1 MFTPVFYELN
11 TFDTQG
17 TNHPG
22 DYLVPVPTPIDES
35 WVKTITFK
43 YNQQERN
50 RKYCVVISQ

>member
-11 TFDTQG
+11 TFDTQS

-22 DYLVPVPTPIDES
+22 DYLVPVPTPTIDES

-43 YNQQERN
+43 YN
-50 RKYCVVISQ
+50 